1 MSNEAILA
9 TLRTLDADDRAFE
22 ESGIAIQSKPN
33 GLVLG
38 ASVVVDVQP
47 PRSGLGLYVGD
58 VDAILAVPSCR
69 VVEPPR
75 YYLSEERF
83 GYEDAVVPDS
93 VLQYRLAVRVVR
105 CIGEVAAFVDR
116 YQAEAVFFGPSRL
129 RVPID
134 YKVHD
139 LKNLARKDVE
149 GLESFVFERI
159 HKDQKSAILSAAIVE
174 ACRDKPEPS
183 RFKYLILNLTE
194 IIDKAQEGYK
204 LFASEF
210 SYEKI
215 KGKTED
221 AINEYAGKIHKTF
234 HDIQN
239 QVMGIPVATVI
250 VATQLKTA
258 TGCGVEF
265 WANLAISVG
274 ATLFVLL
281 LSIAIANQLMT
292 LSTISGDVMRQKVR
306 LIENY
311 SAIAGQFIPL
321 YRSLEKRVGI
331 HRALLAAIL
340 LTCILGV
347 CLTWII
353 FYNLTTIGTAVCI

>member
-1 MSNEAILA
+1 MSNDAVLE
-9 TLRTLDADDRAFE
+9 TLRTLDTDDRAFE
-22 ESGIAIQSKPN
+22 ESGIAIQSKPH
-33 GLVLG
+33 GIVLG
-38 ASVVVDVQP
+38 ASVVVDIQP
-47 PRSGLGLYVGD
+47 PRSGLGLYVGN
-58 VDAILAVPSCR
+58 VDAILAVPSNR
-69 VVEPPR
+69 VTEPPR

-83 GYEDAVVPDS
+83 GYGDAVVPDAI
-93 VLQYRLAVRVVR
+93 LQYRLAVRVVK

-116 YQAEAVFFGPSRL
+116 YQAEAVFFAPSRL
-129 RVPID
+129 RMPID
-134 YKVHD
+134 YKVND

-149 GLESFVFERI
+149 GLESFVFEKM
-159 HKDQKSAILSAAIVE
+159 HKDQKAAILSAAIVE
-174 ACRDKPEPS
+174 ACKDKTEPS
-183 RFKYLILNLTE
+183 RFKYLIANLTE
-194 IIDKAQEGYK
+194 IVDKAQEGYK

-221 AINEYAGKIHKTF
+221 AINDYTGKIHKTF

-274 ATLFVLL
+274 ATLFVVL

-292 LSTISGDVMRQKVR
+292 LSTIRGDLTRQQAK
-306 LIENY
+306 LTTNY
-311 SAIAGQFIPL
+311 SAIADQFSPL
-321 YRSLEKRVGI
+321 YRSLETRVTI
-331 HRALLAAIL
+331 HRALLFAIL
-340 LTCILGV
+340 LICVLGV
-347 CLTWII
+347 CLTWVI
-353 FYNLTTIGTAVCI
+353 FYHLTTLGTAACI